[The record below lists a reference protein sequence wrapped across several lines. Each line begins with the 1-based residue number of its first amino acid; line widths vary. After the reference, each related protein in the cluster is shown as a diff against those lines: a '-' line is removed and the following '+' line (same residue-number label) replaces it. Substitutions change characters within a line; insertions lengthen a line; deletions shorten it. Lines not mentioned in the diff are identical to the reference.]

1 MNTTY
6 RISLDVHKIES
17 QVSITTFRGDSGHKI
32 VANLTEDGKPLPL
45 SKNCTVNFEALK
57 ADNHTLI
64 NECYIDDGKIVYE
77 FKQNTP
83 EGETCQVT
91 AYPGTVKCQFKLI
104 GENGRIISSPRF
116 TIVVEEAVCNEGEI
130 GDSVSEATALTELV
144 AAMRSIKKEAD
155 DGNFNGATFTPSV
168 SADGVLSWSNNKELD
183 NPEPVNIKGE
193 KGDQGI
199 QGIQGEKGEKGDQGI
214 QGEKGDKGD
223 QGIQGEKGDKGDDGY
238 TPVKGVDY
246 YTEAERKGLIEEI
259 LSNFVDGN
267 EVAY

>member
-144 AAMRSIKKEAD
+144 ATLNKKLEND
-155 DGNFNGATFTPSV
+155 EFR
-168 SADGVLSWSNNKELD
+168 
-183 NPEPVNIKGE
+183 GE
-193 KGDQGI
+193 QGI
-199 QGIQGEKGEKGDQGI
+199 QGIQGEKGN
-214 QGEKGDKGD
+214 
-223 QGIQGEKGDKGDDGY
+223 DGY

-246 YTEAERKGLIEEI
+246 YTEAEKDELVNEI

>member
-6 RISLDVHKIES
+6 RISLDVHKTES

-45 SKNCTVNFEALK
+45 SKKCKVFFECVK
-57 ADNHTLI
+57 ADTKTLT
-64 NECYIDDGKIVYE
+64 NECDVENGKIVYN
-77 FKQNTP
+77 FKQDTP
-83 EGETCQVT
+83 EGETCQTT
-91 AYPGTVKCQFKLI
+91 AVPGVVKCQFKII
-104 GENGRIISSPRF
+104 GENGGIISAPRF
-116 TIVVEEAVCNEGEI
+116 TIVVEDTVCDEGEI
-130 GDSVSEATALTELV
+130 GKSVSEATALIELV
-144 AAMRSIKKEAD
+144 ATLNKKLDNDEFTA
-155 DGNFNGATFTPSV
+155 ATFTPSV
-168 SADGVLSWSNNKELD
+168 SADGVLSWSNNKNLA
-183 NPEPVNIKGE
+183 NPESVNIKGE

-214 QGEKGDKGD
+214 QGEKGDKG
-223 QGIQGEKGDKGDDGY
+223 EKGDDGY

-246 YTEAERKGLIEEI
+246 YTEAEKKELVDEI